1 MGVSKSEETGTD
13 YTALFNAA
21 DHALYAVKRAGRGE
35 CRFYNSRME
44 KVLSVITPI
53 DGEEKVPAG
62 LAGGEGG
69 SRK

>member
-1 MGVSKSEETGTD
+1 MLFRS
-13 YTALFNAA
+13 LFNAA